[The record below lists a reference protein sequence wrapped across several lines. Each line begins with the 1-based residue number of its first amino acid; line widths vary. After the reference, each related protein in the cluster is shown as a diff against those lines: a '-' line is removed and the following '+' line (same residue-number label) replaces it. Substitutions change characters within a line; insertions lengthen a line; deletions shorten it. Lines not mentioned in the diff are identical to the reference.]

1 MNNVTYGN
9 TTKPRPAKTKLT
21 KTSSLASLLWGSQ
34 ATARRANKINS
45 NQIGF
50 TEHGL
55 VSCWAGYTQL
65 WQCKY
70 NLNWWWGGGF
80 SLENTDILWLKSPPP
95 RSVCYIVPTQYRN
108 VTKTISKKG
117 PLWTNNVV
125 KIKLLN
131 MKYELWNTNWTVKAR
146 QAEPG
151 LDC

>member
-9 TTKPRPAKTKLT
+9 TTKHRPAKTKHT
-21 KTSSLASLLWGSQ
+21 KTSSLPSMLRG
-34 ATARRANKINS
+34 ARRANKINS

-55 VSCWAGYTQL
+55 VAWWTGYTQL

-70 NLNWWWGGGF
+70 NLNLSLGGAGVRRF
-80 SLENTDILWLKSPPP
+80 LSGKFWYFLSEVS
-95 RSVCYIVPTQYRN
+95 SMVCYIVPTQYRN

-125 KIKLLN
+125 KIKL
-131 MKYELWNTNWTVKAR
+131 KYEIWTLEHKLKGITNYSDSEKA
-146 QAEPG
+146 QK
-151 LDC
+151 